1 MNLRL
6 KEGELK
12 MSGKDKIYKGNSY
25 EFTLGKGIGKGG
37 NGRVFEVNI
46 SDFKCKKNYVVKI
59 LSLNK
64 WKDKGMKE
72 LRYKR
77 FHKEIHKVL
86 ELQNNISGIMKIIDF
101 HCPSEMQE
109 KSGAWYLMY
118 KAESFNKFIIE
129 NNIDLKRKVEYLLEL
144 SNILFTLHEKGYSH
158 RDIKI
163 DNLLI
168 LDNQLMLS
176 DFGLIWNIDDSRITG
191 EDERLGPFYIGPP
204 ELENRYIDMDDFRP
218 SDVYLFAKVVWMVLK
233 NDNIGFRGE
242 YKRDNKQFYLNAVEY
257 GVTTFEPIHKLL
269 EKSTKLNMNER
280 INIKECRELII
291 EELSIL
297 DESITNKALSYRF
310 EELKK
315 EMINN
320 EDPDERVYR
329 NFNSIFKELEKF
341 TPISNIIIEGVNEII
356 NADLVK
362 RWKVDDSIIFKSNL
376 KIGQT
381 YLCYPDYVKYIS
393 ERDSFELHIKKIERE
408 DVHSEFVSYKESR
421 MLKWAAINTNIF
433 LDEPLVIRFEKRD
446 Y

>member
-1 MNLRL
+1 
-6 KEGELK
+6 

-46 SDFKCKKNYVVKI
+46 SNPQCKENCAVKI

-64 WKDKGMKE
+64 WKDGGLKE

-86 ELQNNISGIMKIIDF
+86 ELQNDISGIMKIIDF
-101 HCPSEMQE
+101 HCPNEMQE

-118 KAESFNKFIIE
+118 KAESFNKFCIE
-129 NNIDLKRKVEYLLEL
+129 NNIDLKRKVQYLLEL
-144 SNILFTLHEKGYSH
+144 SNILVPLHESGYSH

-176 DFGLIWNIDDSRITG
+176 DFGLIWNIDDSRMTG

-204 ELENRYIDMDDFRP
+204 ELENRDIDMDDFRP

-242 YKRDNKQFYLNAVEY
+242 YKRDNKQFYLNAAEY
-257 GVTTFEPIHKLL
+257 GITTFEPIHKFL
-269 EKSTKLNMNER
+269 EKSTKFNMNER

-291 EELSIL
+291 AQLSIL
-297 DESITNKALSYRF
+297 NEGITNEALSYRF
-310 EELKK
+310 EELEK
-315 EMINN
+315 EMINDEEPN
-320 EDPDERVYR
+320 ERVYR
-329 NFNSIFKELEKF
+329 KFNTIIKVLEEF
-341 TPISNIIIEGVNEII
+341 APISNIIIEGANEII

-362 RWKVDDSIIFKSNL
+362 HWKVGDSIIFKSKL
-376 KIGQT
+376 KVGQT
-381 YLCYPDYVKYIS
+381 FLCYPDYIKYS
-393 ERDSFELHIKKIERE
+393 NEKEGFELHIKKIERE
-408 DVHSEFVSYKESR
+408 DIHSEFVSYKESR
-421 MLKWAAINTNIF
+421 ISKWGIINNSIF
-433 LDEPLVIRFEKRD
+433 LDEPLAIRFKKRD